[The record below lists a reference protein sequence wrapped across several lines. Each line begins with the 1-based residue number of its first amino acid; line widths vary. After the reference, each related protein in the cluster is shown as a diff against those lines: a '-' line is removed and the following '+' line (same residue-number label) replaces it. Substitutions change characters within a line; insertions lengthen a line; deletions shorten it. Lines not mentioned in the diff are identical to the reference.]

1 MRLRVKIRN
10 SKECRIELHF
20 QDLSVKYNNGY
31 APFLRVA
38 EGEEIPLDLLDTE
51 DVKKSLRVGSLK
63 GYIDNGWIVEINEND
78 PVVKENPTQLSNFI
92 TEQMVFRPEMIQ
104 PLKSIQ
110 AIKQETT
117 QDTQSPAVT
126 ILPEVKVVEAEKL
139 ATPKIEPITDL
150 ALVKTFEDFER
161 LSQFLKLRFIK
172 DSDNIELL
180 KDILGKTPSVQ
191 LKNNITLRLTQ
202 IKNI

>member
-1 MRLRVKIRN
+1 MRLQVKIRN
-10 SKECRIELHF
+10 SKECRTELQF
-20 QDLSVKYNNGY
+20 QDLSVKFNNGY
-31 APFLRVA
+31 APFLRIK
-38 EGEEIPLDLLDTE
+38 EGEEIPLDLLDAE
-51 DVKKSLRVGSLK
+51 DIKKSLRVGSLK
-63 GYIDNGWIVEINEND
+63 GYIDNGWVVEIKED
-78 PVVKENPTQLSNFI
+78 EVVKSEEPTRLSNFI

-104 PLKSIQ
+104 PLKPLQ
-110 AIKQETT
+110 AAKEVPQE
-117 QDTQSPAVT
+117 QSPAVP
-126 ILPEVKVVEAEKL
+126 ILPEVKVADAPQVSA
-139 ATPKIEPITDL
+139 PKIEPITDL

-202 IKNI
+202 IKIS

>member
-1 MRLRVKIRN
+1 MRLKVKIRN
-10 SKECRIELHF
+10 SKECRTELQF
-20 QDLSVKYNNGY
+20 QDLSVRFNNGY
-31 APFLRVA
+31 APFLRIQ
-38 EGEEIPLDLLDTE
+38 EGEEIPLDLLDAE

-63 GYIDNGWIVEINEND
+63 GYIDNGWVVEIKED
-78 PVVKENPTQLSNFI
+78 EVVKPEEPTRLSNFI

-104 PLKSIQ
+104 PLKPLQ
-110 AIKQETT
+110 TPNAVPQE
-117 QDTQSPAVT
+117 QSPAVP
-126 ILPEVKVVEAEKL
+126 ILPEVKVADASQVPA
-139 ATPKIEPITDL
+139 PKIEPITDL

-202 IKNI
+202 IKIS

>member
-1 MRLRVKIRN
+1 MRLKVQIRN

-31 APFLRVA
+31 APYLRIR
-38 EGEEIPLDLLDTE
+38 EGEEIPLDLLDAE
-51 DVKKSLRVGSLK
+51 DVKKSMLVGSLK
-63 GYIDNGWIVEINEND
+63 GYLDNGWVVEIKDTETL
-78 PVVKENPTQLSNFI
+78 KEPEVTRLSNFI

-104 PLKSIQ
+104 PLKPIE
-110 AIKQETT
+110 ALT
-117 QDTQSPAVT
+117 QDTSKEVNPAT
-126 ILPEVKVVEAEKL
+126 PILPEVKVVETTS
-139 ATPKIEPITDL
+139 TPKIEPITDL

-172 DSDNIELL
+172 DSDNFELL

-202 IKNI
+202 IKSS

>member
-10 SKECRIELHF
+10 SKECRTELHF
-20 QDLSVKYNNGY
+20 QDLSVKFNNGY
-31 APFLRVA
+31 APYLRVK

-51 DVKKSLRVGSLK
+51 DIKKSLRVGSLK
-63 GYIDNGWIVEINEND
+63 GYLDNGWVEEIKENE
-78 PVVKENPTQLSNFI
+78 VVKPEEPTRLSNFI

-104 PLKSIQ
+104 PLKPIQ
-110 AIKQETT
+110 AAKEVLQEQT
-117 QDTQSPAVT
+117 PAAP
-126 ILPEVKVVEAEKL
+126 ILPEVKVVEAPQVS
-139 ATPKIEPITDL
+139 APKIEPITDT

-161 LSQFLKLRFIK
+161 LSQSLKLHFIK
-172 DSDNIELL
+172 NCDNIELL

-202 IKNI
+202 LKIS

>member
-1 MRLRVKIRN
+1 MRLQVKIRN
-10 SKECRIELHF
+10 SKECRTELHL
-20 QDLSVKYNNGY
+20 QDLSVKFNNGY
-31 APFLRVA
+31 APYLRIK
-38 EGEEIPLDLLDTE
+38 EGEEIPLDLLDVE
-51 DVKKSLRVGSLK
+51 DIKKSLRVGSLK
-63 GYIDNGWIVEINEND
+63 GYIDNGWIIEIKEHE
-78 PVVKENPTQLSNFI
+78 VKSLEEPTRLSNFI

-104 PLKSIQ
+104 PLKPLQ
-110 AIKQETT
+110 ASKEVL
-117 QDTQSPAVT
+117 QDQSPAVP
-126 ILPEVKVVEAEKL
+126 ILPEVKAVDVKSSM
-139 ATPKIEPITDL
+139 PKIEPITDL

-202 IKNI
+202 IKM

>member
-1 MRLRVKIRN
+1 MRLKVQIRN
-10 SKECRIELHF
+10 SKECRTELHF

-31 APFLRVA
+31 APYIRVK
-38 EGEEIPLDLLDTE
+38 EGEEIPLDLLDAE
-51 DVKKSLRVGSLK
+51 DIKKSLRVGSLK
-63 GYIDNGWIVEINEND
+63 GYIDNGWVVEIKD
-78 PVVKENPTQLSNFI
+78 TDVLKEPEVTRLSNFI
-92 TEQMVFRPEMIQ
+92 TEQMVFKPEMIQ
-104 PLKSIQ
+104 PLKPLQ
-110 AIKQETT
+110 AAKQEVL
-117 QDTQSPAVT
+117 QQEQSPAVP

-161 LSQFLKLRFIK
+161 LSQFLKMRFIK

-202 IKNI
+202 IKSR

>member
-1 MRLRVKIRN
+1 MRLQVKIRN
-10 SKECRIELHF
+10 SKECRTELQF
-20 QDLSVKYNNGY
+20 QDLSVRFNNGY
-31 APFLRVA
+31 APFLRIK
-38 EGEEIPLDLLDTE
+38 EGEEIPLDLLDAE
-51 DVKKSLRVGSLK
+51 DIKKSLRVGSLK
-63 GYIDNGWIVEINEND
+63 GYIDNGWVVEIKED
-78 PVVKENPTQLSNFI
+78 EVKPVEEPTRLSNFI

-104 PLKSIQ
+104 PLKPLQ
-110 AIKQETT
+110 ATKEVPQE
-117 QDTQSPAVT
+117 QSPAVP
-126 ILPEVKVVEAEKL
+126 ILPEVKVVDASQVS
-139 ATPKIEPITDL
+139 APKIEPITDL

-202 IKNI
+202 IKIS

>member
-1 MRLRVKIRN
+1 MRLKVQIRN

-31 APFLRVA
+31 APYLKIK
-38 EGEEIPLDLLDTE
+38 EGEEIPIDLLDAE

-63 GYIDNGWIVEINEND
+63 GYIDNGWVVEIKPDE
-78 PVVKENPTQLSNFI
+78 VVKPEEPTRLSNFI
-92 TEQMVFRPEMIQ
+92 TEQMVFKPEMIQ
-104 PLKSIQ
+104 PLKPLQTPS
-110 AIKQETT
+110 
-117 QDTQSPAVT
+117 QDVQSPAAP
-126 ILPEVKVVEAEKL
+126 ILPEVKEVETPKVS
-139 ATPKIEPITDL
+139 TPKIEPITDL

-161 LSQFLKLRFIK
+161 LSQTLKLNFIK
-172 DSDNIELL
+172 NSDDYELL

-202 IKNI
+202 IKTS